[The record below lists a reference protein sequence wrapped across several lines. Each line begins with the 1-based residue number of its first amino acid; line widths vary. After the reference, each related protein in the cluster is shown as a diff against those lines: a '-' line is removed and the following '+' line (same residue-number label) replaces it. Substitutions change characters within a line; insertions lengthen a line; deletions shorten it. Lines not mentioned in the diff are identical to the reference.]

1 MNILE
6 KANQIIFKR
15 SEEKERQYGPMS
27 LCNKKAAEIASV
39 LCDKKITIGDM
50 YKMQIALK
58 LARES
63 HFHKE
68 DNLLDLIA
76 YIAGYNNYM
85 EGYLPEKD
93 DIIKE
98 DG

>member
-1 MNILE
+1 
-6 KANQIIFKR
+6 
-15 SEEKERQYGPMS
+15 
-27 LCNKKAAEIASV
+27 
-39 LCDKKITIGDM
+39 
-50 YKMQIALK
+50 MQIALK